1 MWNARNITTP
11 TAATTATATAARS
24 TTTTTTTASADESQD
39 DMKKS
44 AVQISREGA
53 LRELFQAV
61 EALPAEKTTAF
72 WEACDICPDIVDS
85 ESDGMLFLRHANFNY
100 WKAAETIAEH
110 WTVRRNIFGD
120 RAHLPMT
127 QTGNGALTKNDA
139 LSVQSGFVAI
149 LPKTSAGQSV
159 IVADRGRSLL
169 QATEESK
176 LRAAFY
182 LLSILSHQEHA
193 QTKGILVFS
202 MLVTP
207 RVATLDHGFVTK
219 GIKVCK
225 CFPVTLHMHLLIS
238 FPKTQ
243 TAKIILAHQILTA
256 GMAFASLYFG
266 HFQIITESTGHDILY
281 KLLSMG
287 LQATGV
293 PVALGGKW
301 TYEKFNRWCREQI
314 GREQLRDHS
323 NLPAVAAVAPTAAA
337 VAALP
342 DTGTESEDASLQ
354 KEEKKRD
361 RIRRLNVI
369 HSRQKRERRKA
380 EQSQLQSQYEQLFK
394 RQRALKVENRQLEF
408 LLSRALEIVK
418 EYENWNR

>member
-207 RVATLDHGFVTK
+207 RVATLDHGF
-219 GIKVCK
+219 
-225 CFPVTLHMHLLIS
+225 
-238 FPKTQ
+238 
-243 TAKIILAHQILTA
+243 
-256 GMAFASLYFG
+256 
-266 HFQIITESTGHDILY
+266 E
-281 KLLSMG
+281 
-287 LQATGV
+287 
-293 PVALGGKW
+293 
-301 TYEKFNRWCREQI
+301 I
-314 GREQLRDHS
+314 GRAH
-323 NLPAVAAVAPTAAA
+323 V
-337 VAALP
+337 
-342 DTGTESEDASLQ
+342 
-354 KEEKKRD
+354 
-361 RIRRLNVI
+361 
-369 HSRQKRERRKA
+369 
-380 EQSQLQSQYEQLFK
+380 
-394 RQRALKVENRQLEF
+394 
-408 LLSRALEIVK
+408 
-418 EYENWNR
+418 